1 MNWDLIGYIGTGFV
15 LGSFLVNDITRLR
28 IINTIGA
35 VMWLIYGI
43 ALSLKPQILVNV
55 SIILIHFYWFY
66 NNMRKS

>member
-43 ALSLKPQILVNV
+43 ALSLKPQILVNA